1 MPRLLVVDD
10 EPAIRRTLREILE
23 YEDYE
28 VVAAEDGEAAL
39 ALLRTDERFDL
50 VLADVKMPRLDGLE
64 MLSMVQDEQ
73 PELPVVMISGHGTI
87 ETALEATRRGAF
99 DFIEKPLDLN
109 RLLVTVRNALSS
121 GQLQQDNRRIRTTLV
136 EQQTTT
142 LTPILGD
149 TPAIRQ
155 IQQTIERVA
164 PTDARVLV
172 TGEPGTGKELV
183 ARWIHEKSH
192 RKNGPIVEVNCAAI
206 PSELIESE
214 LFGHEKGSFTG
225 ATKQRIGKFEQA
237 DGGTLFLDEIGDM
250 SLAAQAKVLRALQES
265 VITRVGGD
273 RAIAV
278 NVRVVAAT
286 NKDLLKAVEA
296 GQFREDLYHR
306 LAVILIHVPP
316 LRERRGDIPTIA
328 TFVAAK
334 LGARSGNPKAFA
346 DDALERL
353 SRLDWRGNVR
363 ELHNV
368 VERLL
373 ILSDGDAMTGRD
385 VERYVGPG
393 GAAGN
398 PLQSLLEQYT
408 DFTEF
413 RDKAEELFLLHQLER
428 HDWNIS
434 RTAEAIG
441 IQRSHLYN
449 KMSKYDI
456 TRGDG

>member
-1 MPRLLVVDD
+1 
-10 EPAIRRTLREILE
+10 
-23 YEDYE
+23 
-28 VVAAEDGEAAL
+28 
-39 ALLRTDERFDL
+39 
-50 VLADVKMPRLDGLE
+50 
-64 MLSMVQDEQ
+64 
-73 PELPVVMISGHGTI
+73 
-87 ETALEATRRGAF
+87 
-99 DFIEKPLDLN
+99 
-109 RLLVTVRNALSS
+109 
-121 GQLQQDNRRIRTTLV
+121 
-136 EQQTTT
+136 
-142 LTPILGD
+142 
-149 TPAIRQ
+149 
-155 IQQTIERVA
+155 
-164 PTDARVLV
+164 
-172 TGEPGTGKELV
+172 
-183 ARWIHEKSH
+183 
-192 RKNGPIVEVNCAAI
+192 VEVNCAAI

-408 DFTEF
+408 DFTAF

>member
-39 ALLRTDERFDL
+39 ALLRTGERFDL

-172 TGEPGTGKELV
+172 TGEPGTGK
-183 ARWIHEKSH
+183 ARNSS
-192 RKNGPIVEVNCAAI
+192 PA
-206 PSELIESE
+206 
-214 LFGHEKGSFTG
+214 GS
-225 ATKQRIGKFEQA
+225 
-237 DGGTLFLDEIGDM
+237 
-250 SLAAQAKVLRALQES
+250 
-265 VITRVGGD
+265 TR
-273 RAIAV
+273 
-278 NVRVVAAT
+278 
-286 NKDLLKAVEA
+286 
-296 GQFREDLYHR
+296 
-306 LAVILIHVPP
+306 
-316 LRERRGDIPTIA
+316 
-328 TFVAAK
+328 
-334 LGARSGNPKAFA
+334 
-346 DDALERL
+346 
-353 SRLDWRGNVR
+353 
-363 ELHNV
+363 
-368 VERLL
+368 
-373 ILSDGDAMTGRD
+373 
-385 VERYVGPG
+385 
-393 GAAGN
+393 
-398 PLQSLLEQYT
+398 
-408 DFTEF
+408 
-413 RDKAEELFLLHQLER
+413 
-428 HDWNIS
+428 S
-434 RTAEAIG
+434 RTARTA
-441 IQRSHLYN
+441 RSWKSTARQFRPN
-449 KMSKYDI
+449 
-456 TRGDG
+456 